1 MHIFGAYGR
10 EAGYDLYRVIYVCYD
25 TGPRFSRSLPR
36 TTIIRLVRQV
46 KDIDQNKTM
55 QLKLTINGKTIKHIR
70 MCSTEAEKRLKN
82 SVPV

>member
-10 EAGYDLYRVIYVCYD
+10 EAGYDLYSVIHVCYD

-36 TTIIRLVRQV
+36 TTPIIRLVQQV
-46 KDIDQNKTM
+46 KDIDQNK
-55 QLKLTINGKTIKHIR
+55 INQWKTIKHIR

-82 SVPV
+82 SVTVKPL